1 MRRTVNTHPRNNI
14 CCWISMEYAVV
25 IFVEVTTVEN
35 VYKLAVGTAV
45 AEVVEA
51 IVVEKSST
59 IRLAVVVSRV
69 VVEEFVK
76 LAVAIVVVEYI
87 V

>member
-1 MRRTVNTHPRNNI
+1 
-14 CCWISMEYAVV
+14 MEYAVV

-35 VYKLAVGTAV
+35 VIKLAVGTAV